1 MQHLHSVEISKL
13 FYHSD
18 FTSNDV
24 RKSLKMIS
32 RKFHLI
38 TVTVEEPVDEVI
50 HEDNEWGIS
59 LVDEDVADDAN
70 DASEVAKGVRLAY
83 ERRVTR
89 EADSAPVLENDP
101 PEEQSL
107 EELMKQMKN
116 M

>member
-1 MQHLHSVEISKL
+1 MRLLIRVFFEFFRQNRFLISVTI
-13 FYHSD
+13 
-18 FTSNDV
+18 
-24 RKSLKMIS
+24 
-32 RKFHLI
+32 
-38 TVTVEEPVDEVI
+38 EEPVDEII

-59 LVDEDVADDAN
+59 LVDEDVADDVDDGN
-70 DASEVAKGVRLAY
+70 EVAKGVRLAY

-89 EADSAPVLENDP
+89 EADSAPVLENTNE

>member
-1 MQHLHSVEISKL
+1 
-13 FYHSD
+13 
-18 FTSNDV
+18 
-24 RKSLKMIS
+24 MIS

-38 TVTVEEPVDEVI
+38 TVTVEETVDEVI

-89 EADSAPVLENDP
+89 EADSAPVLENDQ